1 MNREN
6 IFDLWSDTMKFMI
19 LTELYVNLWTQ
30 GYTTYHVNNHYHLA
44 RKLYILNLYCLAK
57 LRKVH
62 INNLLLGIRKLKVQV
77 EKCFQILW
85 LRPFRS
91 IAFMSNRKNK
101 CICLWEIL
109 ARLTSFIFA
118 KRVYTFCESL
128 IVADSD
134 NDILQ
139 NNTVRYIRSIF
150 GRPDTICIYQGM
162 WYIAFLIWL
171 NIIISKMVRWDDTN
185 LLS

>member
-1 MNREN
+1 MIRYNEIHDNNWVICKFRNTGCIPNQALIIVYSISTAISISMNKLQQHSN
-6 IFDLWSDTMKFMI
+6 AYI
-19 LTELYVNLWTQ
+19 LYIR
-30 GYTTYHVNNHYHLA
+30 HVTLINTI
-44 RKLYILNLYCLAK
+44 RKLYILHLYCLAK
-57 LRKVH
+57 SRKVH

-139 NNTVRYIRSIF
+139 NNTVRYIRSI
-150 GRPDTICIYQGM
+150 C
-162 WYIAFLIWL
+162 W
-171 NIIISKMVRWDDTN
+171 
-185 LLS
+185 

>member
-1 MNREN
+1 MIRYNEIHDIN
-6 IFDLWSDTMKFMI
+6 WVISKFMNTSCI
-19 LTELYVNLWTQ
+19 SRYVI
-30 GYTTYHVNNHYHLA
+30 YRTYHVNKHYHLV
-44 RKLYILNLYCLAK
+44 RKLYILHLYCLAK

-85 LRPFRS
+85 LRPFCS
-91 IAFMSNRKNK
+91 TAFMSNRKNK

-139 NNTVRYIRSIF
+139 NNTVRYIRSI
-150 GRPDTICIYQGM
+150 C
-162 WYIAFLIWL
+162 W
-171 NIIISKMVRWDDTN
+171 
-185 LLS
+185 

>member
-1 MNREN
+1 MIRNNEINDINR
-6 IFDLWSDTMKFMI
+6 WCV
-19 LTELYVNLWTQ
+19 YVI
-30 GYTTYHVNNHYHLA
+30 YRTYHVNKYYHLV
-44 RKLYILNLYCLAK
+44 RKLYILHLYCLAK

-85 LRPFRS
+85 LRPFRF

-139 NNTVRYIRSIF
+139 NNTVRYIRSI
-150 GRPDTICIYQGM
+150 C
-162 WYIAFLIWL
+162 W
-171 NIIISKMVRWDDTN
+171 
-185 LLS
+185 